1 MARAVARCGRRA
13 LLALAL
19 GGVALGPL
27 AWPRAVPASGPDAE
41 QVVLGLAEEI
51 WTTLRT
57 NGVDPQGRVEKL
69 TALLAARADVGL
81 ISRLALGRHW
91 KELPEA
97 QRQDYQELFRAVVI
111 RSFARRLDGYAPDA
125 DGALEERFKILGSAP
140 AGGARG
146 GRCGSGGRAPGGAR
160 DTLVRSKVFPAE
172 GPPVALDWRLRAT
185 DAGPLIIDLIV
196 EGASLLVSQR
206 SEFAAVIERQKL
218 DGLLAELRARA
229 GSANS

>member
-13 LLALAL
+13 LLALAV
-19 GGVALGPL
+19 GVVALGPL
-27 AWPRAVPASGPDAE
+27 AWPRAVPASDPDAE

-57 NGVDPQGRVEKL
+57 NGVDPQGRVEEL

-111 RSFARRLDGYAPDA
+111 RSFARRLDGYAPEA
-125 DGALEERFKILGSAP
+125 EGGLEERFQILGSAP
-140 AGGARG
+140 AGE
-146 GRCGSGGRAPGGAR
+146 R

-185 DAGPLIIDLIV
+185 DAIFR
-196 EGASLLVSQR
+196 E
-206 SEFAAVIERQKL
+206 
-218 DGLLAELRARA
+218 
-229 GSANS
+229 

>member
-13 LLALAL
+13 LLALAV
-19 GGVALGPL
+19 GVVALGPL
-27 AWPRAVPASGPDAE
+27 AWPRAVPASDPDAE

-111 RSFARRLDGYAPDA
+111 RSFARRLDGYAPEA
-125 DGALEERFKILGSAP
+125 EGGLEERFQILGSAP
-140 AGGARG
+140 AGE
-146 GRCGSGGRAPGGAR
+146 R

>member
-13 LLALAL
+13 LLALAV
-19 GGVALGPL
+19 GVVALGPL
-27 AWPRAVPASGPDAE
+27 AASSAVRAADPDAE
-41 QVVLGLAEEI
+41 QVVLGLAEAI

-111 RSFARRLDGYAPDA
+111 RSFARRLDGYAPEA
-125 DGALEERFKILGSAP
+125 EGGLEERFRILGSAP
-140 AGGARG
+140 AGE
-146 GRCGSGGRAPGGAR
+146 R

-185 DAGPLIIDLIV
+185 DSGPLIIDLIV

>member
-13 LLALAL
+13 LLALAV
-19 GGVALGPL
+19 GVVVLGPL

-91 KELPEA
+91 KDLPEA

-125 DGALEERFKILGSAP
+125 EGGLEERFRILGSAP
-140 AGGARG
+140 AGE
-146 GRCGSGGRAPGGAR
+146 R

>member
-19 GGVALGPL
+19 GVVVLGPL
-27 AWPRAVPASGPDAE
+27 AWPRAVPASDPDAE

-111 RSFARRLDGYAPDA
+111 RSFARRLDGYAPEA
-125 DGALEERFKILGSAP
+125 EGGLEERFRILGSAP
-140 AGGARG
+140 AGE
-146 GRCGSGGRAPGGAR
+146 R

-229 GSANS
+229 GSTSS